1 MRPKLC
7 QNESPMSFTWV
18 PFYREVAERV
28 LEYEDRQDELLMLL
42 REMKAAGL
50 PVMFLDENQIDGP
63 KTPLE
68 EIDPFTFLANF
79 SRTGDEKAGQM
90 CDWLKRKWDLQK
102 PAPTDFDG
110 RANVV
115 PRNPWFFASTRSGR
129 ETTTVPNLWNL
140 ARQAISGD
148 IEDMEPRLFDACMAI
163 YNVGAKKL
171 TTGLFWLSPQHFLP
185 LSGPVIPYLL
195 KHGIEF
201 NKTKLENGNLE
212 EYKNFMQVARAI
224 NSDFVAISHNAWVER
239 NDPVQADY
247 TWVPFYREVAGRVLE
262 YEDKPEA
269 LIEVLREMKA
279 AGLPTVPLEHDQ
291 PTLTPLTTIDPFTFM
306 ANFGRTMEP
315 SCFAVCAWIRKKW
328 DIEAAVPTDFS
339 GRHAVQSSYRGSWFF
354 GALAERAEG
363 DTDYLWQLA
372 KQAYNG
378 DIDALDAALV
388 AQCLAWPNL
397 RMKKLS
403 MGLSWLNPE
412 AFLPLSGRLLRYA
425 QSLGITFQQSALLA
439 GDLDQYRALMNG
451 ASQIEPNN
459 AAFVKAAYQAQPDDE
474 DDDEDFIELPNFPLN
489 QILYG
494 PPGTGKTYSTIQRAV
509 EIIDGVKLP
518 HDEAKSR
525 FEELRK
531 TGQIEFVTFHQSF
544 SYEEFIEGLRPIL
557 DEDGDGQARYEVR
570 DGVLKKLALRAI
582 DEGMGYSGGFE
593 KSWKNLTEK
602 IIQGKIAS
610 VGHLANFRYDV
621 TLNGETI
628 IGERE
633 GEKDVTISRAKAH
646 KLWNCTMD
654 TAFINHEDVQRCLG
668 DNLSLE
674 DFAVAVSNEMSLE
687 FHERENG
694 TQKFLNGDTDYDLD
708 IESISRHVLI
718 IDEIN
723 RGNISKILGELI
735 TLLEEDKR
743 IGATNELRVQL
754 PVSGDHFAL
763 PPNLYLLG
771 TMNTADKSLALL
783 DIALR
788 RRFDFIEMA
797 PDAKL
802 FPDFARDVLTQ
813 LNLRLEAA
821 LDREHRIGHAYFIGR
836 TPAQCN
842 AIFRAKIIPLLQE
855 FFYNDW
861 DSLRAVLGESGD
873 KEGAFIKKLVAPQ
886 GMKARTKW
894 RWWFDADGAAEFD
907 YLDELRE
914 NYAL

>member
-28 LEYEDRQDELLMLL
+28 LEYEDRQDELLALL
-42 REMKAAGL
+42 REMKADGL
-50 PVMFLDENQIDGP
+50 NTILLTDKDSDNNI
-63 KTPLE
+63 TSLT
-68 EIDPFTFLANF
+68 EIDPFTFFATLNRGITDVNRQSICEF
-79 SRTGDEKAGQM
+79 
-90 CDWLKRKWDLQK
+90 LKKKWQLDSAIPL
-102 PAPTDFDG
+102 DFDG
-110 RANVV
+110 V
-115 PRNPWFFASTRSGR
+115 PLVNTRSSWFFAYQHKR
-129 ETTTVPNLWNL
+129 E
-140 ARQAISGD
+140 SDD
-148 IEDMEPRLFDACMAI
+148 I
-163 YNVGAKKL
+163 KKL
-171 TTGLFWLSPQHFLP
+171 WRLVRAALANDVDKIAPDIWSEALNVKEVGVAKLTMGLFWIAPQKFLT
-185 LSGPVIPYLL
+185 LDSNTVGYV
-195 KHGIEF
+195 HNAGIEIE
-201 NKTKLENGNLE
+201 NADLHKKKLKIERYNEILDEIHRRLGNDNLQISLDAYDKEKEAVEN
-212 EYKNFMQVARAI
+212 
-224 NSDFVAISHNAWVER
+224 
-239 NDPVQADY
+239 DY
-247 TWVPFYREVAGRVLE
+247 TWVPFYREVAARVLE
-262 YEDKPEA
+262 YEDDPAE
-269 LIEVLREMKA
+269 LLEVLREMKA
-279 AGLPTVPLEHDQ
+279 ANLPTVPLEHDQ

-403 MGLSWLNPE
+403 IGLSWINPE
-412 AFLPLSGRLLRYA
+412 AFLPLSGRLLLYA
-425 QSLGITFQQSALLA
+425 NSLDIPFQQSALLA

-474 DDDEDFIELPNFPLN
+474 DEDEEITELPNFPLN

-518 HDEAKSR
+518 HDEAKLR
-525 FEELRK
+525 FEALRK

-570 DGVLKKLALRAI
+570 DGVLKKLALRAQSAMHV
-582 DEGMGYSGGFE
+582 DNSPLDFE
-593 KSWKNLTEK
+593 AAWEELKRLV
-602 IIQGKIAS
+602 Q
-610 VGHLANFRYDV
+610 
-621 TLNGETI
+621 NGEVSRVAGRTSQSLH
-628 IGERE
+628 ELVFE
-633 GEKDVTISRAKAH
+633 GD
-646 KLWNCTMD
+646 KLWGENVLSEKENRFFSTSKQAQQKAWDMLPSGSDIKSTDFNRVEVAGKGNDPFGAVTCNLLRKISIENAEQTELE
-654 TAFINHEDVQRCLG
+654 TAP
-668 DNLSLE
+668 
-674 DFAVAVSNEMSLE
+674 
-687 FHERENG
+687 
-694 TQKFLNGDTDYDLD
+694 
-708 IESISRHVLI
+708 RHVLI
-718 IDEIN
+718 VDEIN

-735 TLLEEDKR
+735 TLLEDDKR
-743 IGATNELRVQL
+743 LGATGELRVQL

-842 AIFRAKIIPLLQE
+842 AVFRAKIIPLLQE
-855 FFYNDW
+855 FFYHDW
-861 DSLRAVLGESGD
+861 ETLRAVLGESGD

-907 YLDELRE
+907 YVDELRE
-914 NYAL
+914 NYKTV